1 MKKNEPA
8 VSDAS
13 LETQSR
19 EGPRAGAGVGVSLSL
34 FMICFT
40 FSPRAFEPIGNASH
54 QCRGR
59 ESGEIMGFL
68 HAFNRFIQMENRKPL
83 NDRVE
88 CQKMFENESAHH
100 FCL

>member
-1 MKKNEPA
+1 MNLGKA
-8 VSDAS
+8 HTD
-13 LETQSR
+13 
-19 EGPRAGAGVGVSLSL
+19 
-34 FMICFT
+34 
-40 FSPRAFEPIGNASH
+40 
-54 QCRGR
+54 RGR